1 VKNKIPPSTIQI
13 DFKRSELPLDA
24 SELSKIVGIENP
36 KIYVEIGFG
45 NGEFLV
51 EMAKRESS
59 SIFIGFE
66 ISGISVEKL
75 RSRVKRENLR
85 NVFCIR
91 EDGFWGLYFC
101 FPDSSIDKIFINFP
115 DPWPKRRHEKRRITE
130 RKKLILFF
138 RKLKPEGKIEILTDS
153 ENFVNYTVEQAM
165 GIFKVKAEE
174 KKDFSITTKY
184 MRKWLQEGRK
194 IYSILLEKDKSTFL
208 AENKKYY
215 DFEIEKLSKPK
226 MFLERKIEKFPYRK
240 EELEHKVFKIQ
251 EGVFVKFFDIFEK
264 ENKILI
270 ETLISEYGYEQM
282 FIIKIEKRGENF
294 ILDISPFSSVI
305 RTEGIEKLIEKLSE
319 GTLSK

>member
-1 VKNKIPPSTIQI
+1 VKTKIPPSTIQI

-24 SELSKIVGIENP
+24 SELSKIVGVKNP

-75 RSRVKRENLR
+75 RSRVKRENLK

-165 GIFKVKAEE
+165 GIFNAKVEE

-194 IYSILLEKDKSTFL
+194 IYSILLEKSESTFL
-208 AENKKYY
+208 LKTKNIMILRLKN
-215 DFEIEKLSKPK
+215 
-226 MFLERKIEKFPYRK
+226 FLNQRCFLKGK
-240 EELEHKVFKIQ
+240 
-251 EGVFVKFFDIFEK
+251 
-264 ENKILI
+264 
-270 ETLISEYGYEQM
+270 
-282 FIIKIEKRGENF
+282 
-294 ILDISPFSSVI
+294 
-305 RTEGIEKLIEKLSE
+305 
-319 GTLSK
+319 